1 MGRAAARALGVRAR
15 VVASVAGMA
24 ADGAGAAMAAA
35 AGMGAVGAGVT
46 GTRALWGRASASSPT

>member
-24 ADGAGAAMAAA
+24 DGAGAMAAVAGMVGA
-35 AGMGAVGAGVT
+35 AGVA
-46 GTRALWGRASASSPT
+46 GTRAPWGRASASSPT

>member
-15 VVASVAGMA
+15 VASVAGMA

-35 AGMGAVGAGVT
+35 AGMGAAGAGVT